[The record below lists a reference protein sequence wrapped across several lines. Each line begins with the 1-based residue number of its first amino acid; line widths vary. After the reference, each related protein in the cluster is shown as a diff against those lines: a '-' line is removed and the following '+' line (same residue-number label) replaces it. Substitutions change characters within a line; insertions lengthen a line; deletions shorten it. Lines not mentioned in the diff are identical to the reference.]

1 MPPTESLSMT
11 VTRRSLNPFGRRDP
25 PTTLIRLD
33 GEHDISTA
41 SELSETLARAI
52 GADDADVVVD
62 LSEVEFMAAATV
74 GVLLRARELLRMQT
88 RSLVL
93 RSPSRRARRVLE
105 LCGDA
110 DLLDPGTGA
119 GDALLSWVTV
129 PAKVPSAI
137 ADHAA
142 AAFTVTV
149 AGLGTP

>member
-1 MPPTESLSMT
+1 MSPTESMSMT
-11 VTRRSLNPFGRRDP
+11 VTRRSLNPFGRRNP
-25 PTTLIRLD
+25 PTPLIRLD

-41 SELSETLARAI
+41 SELSEMLARAI
-52 GADDADVVVD
+52 AADDADVVVD

-74 GVLLRARELLRMQT
+74 GVLLRARELLWMQK

-93 RSPSRRARRVLE
+93 RSPSSRARRVLE

-119 GDALLSWVTV
+119 GDGLRSWETV
-129 PAKVPSAI
+129 PAKVPSVI

-142 AAFTVTV
+142 AACTVTV
-149 AGLGTP
+149 ASLGTP